1 MNLHELNAA
10 AIAQQYVGRDEL
22 SVKCAPLI
30 EMTDEV
36 IGILKRTAEACDEC
50 DGTGEVYHS
59 RDPSGK
65 AVYNTCDECV
75 LIRKHAGL

>member
-1 MNLHELNAA
+1 MKLCELKIAA
-10 AIAQQYVGRDEL
+10 ETSDETGWLYTPVRREEVIAM
-22 SVKCAPLI
+22 A
-30 EMTDEV
+30 DEV